1 MKVAIFLASALLV
14 QATGWAQVS
23 ARVVRATGES
33 TVSVKPDQVQ
43 VNIGVVTEGA
53 TAQDAAALNASR
65 MDALLATLKEALGAG
80 GETRTVNYS
89 ITPNYKYATGQPPVL
104 TGFTAS
110 NTVEATTP
118 DLARAGSIIDAA
130 AKAGASNIT
139 GLRFTL
145 KNDEAAR
152 GEALAAAARQAR
164 TNAQAIATG
173 LGGRLGAVLS
183 AQEGAVSS
191 IVPLD
196 ARATTAVPTTPIESG
211 FVQVRAV
218 VTVDI
223 ELIQ

>member
-1 MKVAIFLASALLV
+1 MKAAVVLVSAMLMQASM
-14 QATGWAQVS
+14 WAQVS
-23 ARVVRATGES
+23 ARVVRATGDA

-43 VNIGVVTEGA
+43 VNIGVITEGA
-53 TAQDAAALNASR
+53 TAQEAAALNASR
-65 MDALLATLKEALGAG
+65 MDALLAALKEALGAG
-80 GETRTVNYS
+80 GETRTINYS
-89 ITPNYKYATGQPPVL
+89 ITPNYRYATGQPAVL

-164 TNAQAIATG
+164 VNAQAIATG

-183 AQEGAVSS
+183 AQEGAVST
-191 IVPLD
+191 IVPLET
-196 ARATTAVPTTPIESG
+196 RSTTATTTPIESG

-218 VTVDI
+218 VTADI